1 MKLSNTFSRI
11 RIYAGIIFAVSSLY
25 GAEIVIVPDSCDN
38 SMSRTVYFVSRE
50 PDRGALRVTLKEYWD
65 EYGMI
70 IDEINYCDVE
80 GDPYIVA
87 SFYLENDM
95 LQDAMNLSSVVYL
108 EFNGWIDTKTFEIG
122 FNRGDSF
129 TLRVDN
135 GEFILSYD

>member
-25 GAEIVIVPDSCDN
+25 GAEIVIAPDSTD
-38 SMSRTVYFVSRE
+38 SRIYRTVYFLSRE
-50 PDRGALRVTLKEYWD
+50 PDRGELRVALQEYWD
-65 EYGMI
+65 EYGII
-70 IDEINYCDVE
+70 IDEISYCDVE

-87 SFYLENDM
+87 SFYLGSDM
-95 LQDAMNLSSVVYL
+95 LRDAMNLSSVVYL

-122 FNRGDSF
+122 FNRDDSF